1 MAAFFVELLGQTGRK
16 RRYSSPLFLSP
27 NGQIAAFPETADD
40 CFPSRSVAREAAK
53 SIEANQNYK
62 IGTLSILLKTN
73 RYKSWRDK
81 VKPCDEFRESRTL
94 FLDSWEFYLQG
105 GWHALRGKYTKSH
118 ALQLVK
124 RFISEGLLDA
134 KEEILKR
141 FSAVEA
147 ESPEFWE
154 LMPLIQ
160 RADALGVKE
169 IHLSKHDT
177 LQILCGSPSKNAVD
191 RYRNELERI

>member
-1 MAAFFVELLGQTGRK
+1 MAAFFVELLGDTGRK

-27 NGQIAAFPETADD
+27 NGQITTFPETGDD
-40 CFPSRSVAREAAK
+40 CFPSLSAAKEAGKSSVADKNFRVGRLF
-53 SIEANQNYK
+53 N
-62 IGTLSILLKTN
+62 LLQSS

-81 VKPCDEFRESRTL
+81 VKPYYGFKESRTP
-94 FLDSWEFYLQG
+94 FLDSWDFYLQG
-105 GWHALRGKYTKSH
+105 GWQALRGKYTKAH

-134 KEEILKR
+134 KMEILER

-154 LMPLIQ
+154 LMPLIH

-169 IHLSKHDT
+169 IHVSKNNT
-177 LQILCGSPSKNAVD
+177 LQLLHPQIL
-191 RYRNELERI
+191 I